1 MTINSYFKKTK
12 ITKNPRHSQNLF
24 SEVLEESFISH
35 AWVPE
40 NLNVLTKGK
49 FW

>member
-1 MTINSYFKKTK
+1 MTEKSPPNPQ
-12 ITKNPRHSQNLF
+12 KNPRYSQNLF
-24 SEVLEESFISH
+24 SEVLEDSFISY

-40 NLNVLTKGK
+40 NMSILTKGK

>member
-1 MTINSYFKKTK
+1 MK
-12 ITKNPRHSQNLF
+12 IKIPRYSQNLF
-24 SEVLEESFISH
+24 SKVLEESFISY

-40 NLNVLTKGK
+40 NLNVLVQGK

>member
-1 MTINSYFKKTK
+1 MK
-12 ITKNPRHSQNLF
+12 IIKNARCSQNPF
-24 SEVLEESFISH
+24 SNVLEESFVSYT
-35 AWVPE
+35 WVPE